1 MGFAAGEAG
10 TVCWNHAKIST
21 SSTAKV
27 YSINPN
33 CPFIERYSISMRLQ
47 RKPHNNITG
56 VADNISDH
64 HLHHE
69 QQ

>member
-10 TVCWNHAKIST
+10 TVCWNHAKSST

-33 CPFIERYSISMRLQ
+33 CPFIEQYSISMRLQ
-47 RKPHNNITG
+47 RKPHNNI
-56 VADNISDH
+56 
-64 HLHHE
+64 
-69 QQ
+69 

>member
-10 TVCWNHAKIST
+10 TVCWNHAKSST

-33 CPFIERYSISMRLQ
+33 CPFIEQYSISMRLQ
-47 RKPHNNITG
+47 RKPHNNIQMVNTMS
-56 VADNISDH
+56 VPIKPK
-64 HLHHE
+64 
-69 QQ
+69 QP

>member
-10 TVCWNHAKIST
+10 TVCWNHAKSST

-33 CPFIERYSISMRLQ
+33 CPFIVQHIYEIAEKTPQ
-47 RKPHNNITG
+47 
-56 VADNISDH
+56 
-64 HLHHE
+64 
-69 QQ
+69 